1 MLAVDDVGLISQNRL
16 KSVRQQFLFWFFGE
30 LCVLQ
35 GVLVASIMEGLKPD
49 YEGKVGLLVS

>member
-1 MLAVDDVGLISQNRL
+1 MNVLNSAVDDIELISENRL

-35 GVLVASIMEGLKPD
+35 GVPVASIMEGLKPD
-49 YEGKVGLLVS
+49 L